1 MSDSRNH
8 LVEAREAYR
17 NRRWPEAYEL
27 FVASGRPEDLAAD
40 DAGALS
46 ESAWWLGRVDDSV
59 AAGATAFRAY
69 VQEGRTRPAAM
80 TAVGVAVSF
89 LLRGDEL
96 AGRGWIGRASRLLD
110 EDEDCPEAGYLTYF
124 LQVEGALDGP
134 DPDGVI
140 AAAGRVR
147 ELGRRHSDP
156 NLTAIGLLGEG
167 RIRIRCGQVRT
178 GMTLLD
184 EAMVQVLEGDVAPDW
199 AGNIYCHLMSACHE
213 LADLHRARLWVRAT
227 TTWLESL
234 PAAVLFTGIC
244 RVHRSQVLLATGA
257 WTASEREAAT
267 VCSELAGIAALA
279 AAEGHYQLGELARLR
294 GDLPSAERS
303 YRRAHQLGRSPQP
316 GLALLRLAQG
326 RVDAAAASAR
336 AALFAE
342 ATRPL
347 ARARLL
353 TAAAEIALA
362 ARDLPTATDAVD
374 ELTEIATA
382 YESPGFTAAAH
393 QWRGAVLLAAG
404 RHTDAIP
411 VLHTACQEWHDLEAP
426 YDCARVRVLLAQ
438 AYRSVGDDDDAEL
451 ELTAAS
457 EVFTRLGARLDA
469 AALAPDRTRAR
480 RPAGLTDR
488 EAEVLTLLAAGHS
501 NREMAAALVISERTV
516 ARHLSN
522 IFTKLDLRSRTAVAS
537 WAHRHGMAG

>member
-1 MSDSRNH
+1 MAAMPP
-8 LVEAREAYR
+8 LA
-17 NRRWPEAYEL
+17 WPI
-27 FVASGRPEDLAAD
+27 R
-40 DAGALS
+40 
-46 ESAWWLGRVDDSV
+46 SV
-59 AAGATAFRAY
+59 AAGAAAFRAY
-69 VQEGRTRPAAM
+69 LHQGRTHAAAM
-80 TAVGVAVSF
+80 TAIGVAVSY
-89 LLRGDEL
+89 LLRGDEP
-96 AGRGWIGRASRLLD
+96 AGAGWIGRASRLLA

-134 DPDGVI
+134 DPDAVI

-147 ELGRRHSDP
+147 EMGRRHSDA

-167 RIRIRCGQVRT
+167 RVRIRCGQVRT
-178 GMTLLD
+178 GMTLFD
-184 EAMVQVLEGDVAPDW
+184 EAMVQVLDGDVTPDW
-199 AGNIYCHLMSACHE
+199 AGNIYCHLMAACHE
-213 LADLHRARLWVRAT
+213 LADLHRARLWVQAT

-244 RVHRSQVLLATGA
+244 RVHRSQLLLATGSWA
-257 WTASEREAAT
+257 QSEREAAK
-267 VCSELAGIAALA
+267 VCSELAGIAAFA

-303 YRRAHQLGRSPQP
+303 YRQAHRLGRSPQP

-362 ARDLPTATDAVD
+362 AGDLPTATDAVG
-374 ELTEIATA
+374 ELTAIAGA

-393 QWRGAVLLAAG
+393 QWRGAVLLTAR
-404 RHTDAIP
+404 RHIEAIP
-411 VLHTACQEWHDLEAP
+411 VLHTACRQWHDLEAP
-426 YDCARVRVLLAQ
+426 YDCARVRVLLAS
-438 AYRSVGDDDDAEL
+438 AYRSIGDDDDAEL
-451 ELTAAS
+451 ELAAAS

-469 AALAPDRTRAR
+469 AAIAAERIRQR
-480 RPAGLTDR
+480 RPAGLTAR
-488 EAEVLTLLAAGHS
+488 EAEVLTCLAAGQS
-501 NREMAAALVISERTV
+501 NREIAASLVISERTV

-522 IFTKLDLRSRTAVAS
+522 IFSKLDLRSRTAVAS